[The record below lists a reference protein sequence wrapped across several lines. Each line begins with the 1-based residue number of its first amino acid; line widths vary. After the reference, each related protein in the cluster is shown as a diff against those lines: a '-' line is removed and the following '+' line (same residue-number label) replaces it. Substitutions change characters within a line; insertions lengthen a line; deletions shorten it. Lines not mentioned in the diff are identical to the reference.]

1 MKKVLS
7 ILLVVA
13 AMLPVLSVGASAAQ
27 VMEGTASS
35 TITFRQPSTYSIYIP
50 ETLTENETG
59 MYQFTAEHINITADE
74 KIFVCKVR
82 GKFRNQKLTPLV
94 GDVVRFDEEKLCILE
109 IRTNYF
115 LIHILWQ
122 HLFPV

>member
-13 AMLPVLSVGASAAQ
+13 AMLSVLSVGASAAQ
-27 VMEGTASS
+27 VMEGNASS
-35 TITFRQPSTYSIYIP
+35 TITFRQPSTYCIYIP

-74 KIFVCKVR
+74 KTE
-82 GKFRNQKLTPLV
+82 NTP
-94 GDVVRFDEEKLCILE
+94 
-109 IRTNYF
+109 
-115 LIHILWQ
+115 
-122 HLFPV
+122 